1 MKTKTT
7 TQTTGTL
14 SSSTGPNVLSQRI
27 AQQAT
32 QDYVFSWSWFLGG
45 LVFLVLSCAGVYAVH
60 SMQYAGMSAQFIRL
74 ADNLAKEERYVEA
87 IDILSAF
94 LSAQPT
100 TAKSTDI
107 WLKQCELWNT
117 LADEKKFQDMEQM
130 RLAVARQKQAI
141 GQLSGQDALAVR
153 ERTLDLQ
160 WELAGADQSTVP
172 ALLIDARD
180 LLKDWP
186 DNPKAARVLALGL
199 YRQIPTGFD
208 LRPED
213 PRIDQVLLDA
223 LQKNPGEVDLVSA
236 LTEFYWNTDQSRQK
250 YTSAD
255 LLRKNTQVRQ
265 AEALEFL
272 NNFVRR
278 NPEKAEAYMTRYA
291 FKQSHGLTDNGAQ
304 TLDSDLVKALE
315 LAPNNTL
322 ALIHTGLA
330 TLQFAQAFAARNDQE
345 GTKRLHD
352 ESIAYF
358 EKAIAA
364 DPKAELAYV
373 FLGELL
379 TLDGT
384 PDKAID
390 LWETALLRFE
400 PGTSVELLTRLAI
413 AYIEQGRFE
422 EAIQKLNTMDRFWQ
436 MFSTKMERSVALNV
450 DRTIRLIR
458 AKLYTAMMVKGRERQ
473 RELMQAIAEAEN
485 LGKTADREPLQL
497 ELLAVS
503 ESNDVNAAAAR
514 GYLHGVFDTLPVSDY
529 DTAGITLLSRLQSEG
544 LMLLGQYEA
553 ELGSW
558 DSAAEYYEK
567 ATRYP
572 RIGPAAFLRA
582 SQMRQAANRP
592 ELADNLLR
600 SGIQTYPESLDL
612 RMRYVMNLF
621 QQESQKPENST
632 RDYGRVEVALNDMTP
647 YRNSLPNPWTLDVM
661 QIQLQYAKGGGTVA
675 AMEQAL
681 TALRALEESDMKGI
695 PLYTELAS
703 QYSLMGALTDFNR
716 VVEEIRNEPGGEPAY
731 YGEMI
736 ADAARRQDM
745 EMALLYADEAVN
757 TLPSEES
764 GRFRQLKKQLEEAGG
779 PQTTLTEEEQYDFF
793 KSQFADNRIFDPRAF
808 FELGCLALERG
819 DEELAKSIEERL
831 VRIEGEQ
838 GVHWRYLSAMRQV
851 KQAEGGGESLLT
863 SARTI
868 QRDIMGRRPEWN
880 MTYVLLGEIEKA
892 AGNNDGAIE
901 AYSQAISRGNVQRHV
916 FQQLISLLYQQ
927 QKPEEA
933 QRIRARAQRLFGQG
947 FGSQQAL
954 FKEPYQGYYDQIQ
967 RAVSEGNVG
976 SAEKLAGD
984 CFKRATENRESSDL
998 VVGLNVAVGKVFMD
1012 AGQFDVAERF
1022 LSSAAHAGGQYVY
1035 PLAMCNIN
1043 MGRADRAYELLIDS
1057 FSRNPETIRNLA
1069 PLLAMFAYAKPS
1081 EPILNRLDQL
1091 VKQEEPGMLEQMQ
1104 TLVMLGDYWLMRN
1117 NQEHAVEIYE
1127 KGLEKDPENLVVLN
1141 NMALILAGGI
1151 QGAGGTGGSDQ
1162 TKPKMDRAMQLI
1174 NKALELKP
1182 DSPTLL
1188 DSKGLICLQAGNNQD
1203 AIPLF
1208 ERSVELTCEGPMY
1221 VLHLAYAMLKNS
1233 DNESAIRMFDK
1244 VRPLLVPQLPR
1255 MSEENRNMFN
1265 ELEMRLGAGQ

>member
-1 MKTKTT
+1 MKTT

-14 SSSTGPNVLSQRI
+14 SSSAGPNVLSQRI
-27 AQQAT
+27 AKQAA
-32 QDYVFSWSWFLGG
+32 QDYVFSWSWFVGG
-45 LVFLVLSCAGVYAVH
+45 LVFLVLGCAGVYAFH
-60 SMQYAGMSAQFIRL
+60 SMQYSGMSAQFIRL

-107 WLKQCELWNT
+107 WLKQCELWNM

-130 RLAVARQKQAI
+130 RLAVARQKLAI
-141 GQLSGQDALAVR
+141 GQLSGQEALAVR

-160 WELAGADQSTVP
+160 WELAGVDQSTVP
-172 ALLIDARD
+172 TLLIDARE

-186 DNPKAARVLALGL
+186 DNPKAARILALGL

-208 LRPED
+208 LRPDD
-213 PRIDQVLLDA
+213 PRIDQALLDA

-255 LLRKNTQVRQ
+255 LLRKNSQVRQ
-265 AEALEFL
+265 AEALDVL

-278 NPEKAEAYMTRYA
+278 NPDKAEAYMSRYA
-291 FKQSHGLTDNGAQ
+291 FKQSRGLTESRAQ

-315 LAPNNTL
+315 LAPDNTM
-322 ALIHTGLA
+322 ALVHTGLA
-330 TLQFAQAFAARNDQE
+330 TLQLVQGHAARNE
-345 GTKRLHD
+345 TEEMKRRHD
-352 ESIAYF
+352 EAIVYF

-364 DPKAELAYV
+364 DPKTELAYV

-384 PDKAID
+384 PDKAIE

-400 PGTSVELLTRLAI
+400 PGTSVELLSRLAI
-413 AYIEQGRFE
+413 MYVEQGKFD
-422 EAIQKLNTMDRFWQ
+422 EAIQKLNAMDRFWQ
-436 MFSTKMERSVALNV
+436 MFSTRMERVAALNI
-450 DRTIRLIR
+450 DRTVRLIR
-458 AKLYTAMMVKGRERQ
+458 AKLYTAMMVQGRERQ
-473 RELMQAIAEAEN
+473 REAMQAIAEAER
-485 LGKTADREPLQL
+485 LGNTADRDQLQGA
-497 ELLAVS
+497 LLTAN
-503 ESNDVNAAAAR
+503 EANDLNAAAAR

-529 DTAGITLLSRLQSEG
+529 DTGGITLLSRLQSEG
-544 LMLLGQYEA
+544 LMLLGQYDA

-558 DSAAEYYEK
+558 NSAAEYYEK

-572 RIGPAAFLRA
+572 RIGPTAFLRA
-582 SQMRQAANRP
+582 SQMRQAANRS

-600 SGIQTYPESLDL
+600 SGIQAYPESVEL
-612 RMRYVMNLF
+612 RMRYVMSLY
-621 QQESQKPENST
+621 QQESQKSENSA
-632 RDYGRVEVALNDMTP
+632 RDYGRVEVALNEMAP
-647 YRNSLPNPWTLDVM
+647 YRGSLPNPWTLDVM
-661 QIQLQYAKGGGTVA
+661 QIQLQYAKAGGTVA
-675 AMEQAL
+675 AMEKAL

-716 VVEEIRNEPGGEPAY
+716 VVEDIRNEPGGEPAY

-736 ADAARRQDM
+736 ADAARRRDM
-745 EMALLYADEAVN
+745 EMAILYADEAVN
-757 TLPSEES
+757 TLPSEDS

-838 GVHWRYLSAMRQV
+838 GVHWRYLSALRQV
-851 KQAEGGGESLLT
+851 KQAEEGGASLLT
-863 SARTI
+863 SARAI

-880 MTYVLLGEIEKA
+880 MTYVLLGEIENVS
-892 AGNNDGAIE
+892 GNNDAAIE
-901 AYSQAISRGNVQRHV
+901 AYTQAISRGNTQRHV

-933 QRIRARAQRLFGQG
+933 ERMRSRAQRLFGQG
-947 FGSQQAL
+947 FGSQQSL

-967 RAVSEGNVG
+967 KAVAEGNVG

-984 CFKRATENRESSDL
+984 CFKKATENREPNDF
-998 VVGLNVAVGKVFMD
+998 VTGLNVAVGKVFMD

-1035 PLAMCNIN
+1035 PLVMCNIN
-1043 MGRADRAYELLIDS
+1043 MGRADTAYELLIDH
-1057 FSRNPETIRNLA
+1057 FSRNPEMIRNLA

-1081 EPILNRLDQL
+1081 EPVLNRLDQL
-1091 VKQEEPGMLEQMQ
+1091 VKQEEPRMLEQIP
-1104 TLVMLGDYWLMRN
+1104 TLVMLGDYWLVRN
-1117 NQEHAVEIYE
+1117 NQGHAVEIYE
-1127 KGLEKDPENLVVLN
+1127 RGLEKDPENLVVLN
-1141 NMALILAGGI
+1141 NLALILAREV
-1151 QGAGGTGGSDQ
+1151 QGASGRDGSQ
-1162 TKPKMDRAMQLI
+1162 PNWGRSMQLI
-1174 NKALELKP
+1174 DRALELKP

-1188 DSKGLICLQAGNNQD
+1188 DTKGLIHLQAGRMQD

-1221 VLHLAYAMLKNS
+1221 VLHLAYAMLKDS
-1233 DNESAIRMFDK
+1233 DNTSAATMFDK

-1255 MSEENRNMFN
+1255 MSEENRGMFN